1 MKSLLYPFICLLS
14 ANVSSAQAPGPDSSN
29 HLIVRS
35 NSYYYID
42 GIKVH
47 GKVTHTKTS
56 LQEVSIITGGIPV
69 NYGDLRGSII
79 SIGPT
84 PAPVISRKTA
94 DKEQKM
100 ATE

>member
-1 MKSLLYPFICLLS
+1 MKSLLYTFICLLS
-14 ANVSSAQAPGPDSSN
+14 ANVSSAQTPLSDSSN

-35 NSYYYID
+35 NSFYYID

-47 GKVTHTKTS
+47 SNTSLTKTS
-56 LQEVSIITGGIPV
+56 LAEVTVITGGIPV

-79 SIGPT
+79 SVGPI
-84 PAPVISRKTA
+84 PVHVVPRKTT
-94 DKEQKM
+94 DKVQKM